1 MEAKLRA
8 RLMMGN
14 EACAEGAIAA
24 GVRFFAGYPITPAT
38 ETAELMARRLPEVG
52 GVYIQMEDE
61 LGSMSAVV
69 GASGGGVKA
78 MTATSSPGFS
88 LMQEFISSAI
98 IAEYP
103 LVVANVMRLGP
114 GIGNIVAS
122 QMDVMQA
129 RWGPHGG
136 MPMIAF
142 CPSSVRETFDLT
154 VKAVNWSERL
164 RTPVLLMMDGVVGH
178 MREKVVLPE
187 PGEIELWS
195 RPLPT
200 VPPEE
205 YQCADPGPDNVPKMP
220 PFGGKYRVHYNSA
233 VHDFRG
239 GTAMADPKWCEY
251 SVRRLAA
258 KIEAHIEELTDTHSV
273 LMDDAE
279 VAVFAYGPV
288 ARAAEAGIRQAREM
302 GIKAGLVRTTTLW
315 PFPEKAVREMARQV
329 EAIVVPEMNLGQMV
343 LEVERCA
350 AGQAR
355 IESVTR
361 VDSMLITPKQV
372 LDGIAAV
379 APRRPAP
386 WLR

>member
-1 MEAKLRA
+1 MRAKPRA
-8 RLMMGN
+8 RLMLGN

-38 ETAELMARRLPEVG
+38 ETAEVMARRLPEVG

-61 LGSMSAVV
+61 LGSLSAVV
-69 GASGGGVKA
+69 GASAGGVKA

-98 IAEYP
+98 IGEYP

-129 RWGPHGG
+129 RWGAHGG
-136 MPMIAF
+136 LPMIAF
-142 CPSSVRETFDLT
+142 CPSSVRETFELT
-154 VKAVNWSERL
+154 IRAVNWSERL
-164 RTPVLLMMDGVVGH
+164 RTPVLLMTDGVVGH
-178 MREKVVLPE
+178 MREKVVIPE
-187 PGEIELWS
+187 PGEIELWN
-195 RPLPT
+195 RPLPA

-205 YQCADPGPDNVPKMP
+205 YQCFDPGPDNVPAIP
-220 PFGGKYRVHYNSA
+220 PFGGKYRVHYNA
-233 VHDFRG
+233 AIHDFRG
-239 GTAMADPKWCEY
+239 VTTMADPKWCEY
-251 SVRRLAA
+251 GVRRLAA
-258 KIEAHIEELTDTHSV
+258 KIEAHIDELTETHSV

-279 VAVFAYGPV
+279 IAVFAYGPV
-288 ARAAEAGIRQAREM
+288 ARAAEASVRQAREM
-302 GIKAGLVRTTTLW
+302 GIKAGLMRTVTLW
-315 PFPEKAVREMARQV
+315 PFPEKQVREMAKQV
-329 EAIVVPEMNLGQMV
+329 EVIVVPEMNLGQMV

-350 AGQAR
+350 AGQAQ

-372 LDGIAAV
+372 LDRITAV
-379 APRRPAP
+379 APRRQIP
-386 WLR
+386 WPS

>member
-1 MEAKLRA
+1 MRAVPRAK
-8 RLMMGN
+8 LMMGN

-38 ETAELMARRLPEVG
+38 ETAEWMAKRLPEVG

-61 LGSMSAVV
+61 LGSLSAVV
-69 GASGGGVKA
+69 GATAGGVKA

-98 IAEYP
+98 IGEYP
-103 LVVANVMRLGP
+103 LVVVDVMRLGP

-129 RWGPHGG
+129 RWGAHGG
-136 MPMIAF
+136 LPMIAF

-154 VKAVNWSERL
+154 IRAVNWSERL

-178 MREKVVLPE
+178 MREKVVVPE

-205 YQCADPGPDNVPKMP
+205 YECFDPGEENIPRIP
-220 PFGGKYRVHYNSA
+220 PFGGEYRVHYNTA

-239 GTAMADPKWCEY
+239 VTTMADPKSCEY
-251 SVRRLAA
+251 MVRRLAR
-258 KIEAHIEELTDTHSV
+258 KIDAFVDELTETYSV
-273 LMDDAE
+273 MMDDAE
-279 VAVFAYGPV
+279 IAVFAYGPV
-288 ARAAEAGIRQAREM
+288 ARAAEASVYQAREM
-302 GIKAGLVRTTTLW
+302 GIKAGLMRTVTLW
-315 PFPEKAVREMARQV
+315 PFPEKEVRAMAKQV
-329 EAIVVPEMNLGQMV
+329 QVIVVPEMNLGQMS

-350 AGQAR
+350 AGQAQ

-372 LDGIAAV
+372 LDRITAV
-379 APRRPAP
+379 APRRQAP
-386 WLR
+386 WPR